1 MKKLMFSGMIILVLC
16 FSANAQNAASYKT
29 TLAKLMTISGATK
42 TSALVIDQMFS
53 IFRKQQSNVP
63 EAFWTEARAEMN
75 IMASDDFI
83 NMLVPVY
90 QKHLTEAELK
100 AVIAFYETPAGKKY
114 AGEIPLITQESM
126 VVGQEWGK
134 AIGEKIIS
142 KLREKKYMN

>member
-1 MKKLMFSGMIILVLC
+1 MKKLMFSGMIMLVFC
-16 FSANAQNAASYKT
+16 FSASAQDAASYKA
-29 TLAKLMTISGATK
+29 TLAKLMTVSGATK

-53 IFRKQQSNVP
+53 IFRQQQTKVP
-63 EAFWTEARAEMN
+63 ESFWTEAKAEMD

-114 AGEIPLITQESM
+114 AAEIPLITQESM

-134 AIGEKIIS
+134 AIGAKIIS
-142 KLREKKYMN
+142 KLKEKKYMN